1 MSGTLVS
8 HGFEEFCLE
17 QEAGGRYQNRH
28 LYNDILKA
36 RTEYGC
42 ERLVLDIPLAGSV
55 YHIFKRFYHYKV
67 VRYKGLAP
75 PRLESHYWVSKG
87 GTLS

>member
-8 HGFEEFCLE
+8 HEFEEFCLE
-17 QEAGGRYQNRH
+17 QEVGGRYQNRH

-42 ERLVLDIPLAGSV
+42 ERLVLDIPLAGPV
-55 YHIFKRFYHYKV
+55 YHNIQEV
-67 VRYKGLAP
+67 
-75 PRLESHYWVSKG
+75 
-87 GTLS
+87 LSRHSR

>member
-1 MSGTLVS
+1 M
-8 HGFEEFCLE
+8 E

-42 ERLVLDIPLAGSV
+42 ERLVLDIPLAGPV
-55 YHIFKRFYHYKV
+55 YHIFKRYYPEIV
-67 VRYKGLAP
+67 DRYKGLAP

-87 GTLS
+87 VTRS

>member
-1 MSGTLVS
+1 MSFREVEVSGTLVS
-8 HGFEEFCLE
+8 HEFEEFCLE

-42 ERLVLDIPLAGSV
+42 ERLVLDIPLAGPV
-55 YHIFKRFYHYKV
+55 YHNIQEV
-67 VRYKGLAP
+67 
-75 PRLESHYWVSKG
+75 
-87 GTLS
+87 LSRQGFLV